1 MSIEIEDR
9 GAVRIVTLDR
19 PERRNAVD
27 PATARQLYE
36 AFVTFETDADLSVA
50 VLTGR
55 GGAFSAGFDLK
66 HFSEALD
73 ESWDAAHAFPDD
85 WDDRPIPQPILGP
98 MGPTRLR
105 LSKPVIAAVAGPAV
119 AGGMELALWCDLRVV
134 EPSAYFGV
142 YSRRWG
148 VPYIDGGTVRLPRLV
163 GQGRALEMMLTG
175 RQVPAEEALRIG
187 LAERAAPEGGALETA
202 VALAEEIARFPQG
215 CLRADRSSVLDQW
228 GLSEAAAIRREWDS
242 LAVFHAEGQA
252 GAGRFAAGKGRGGD
266 FSDFGG

>member
-1 MSIEIEDR
+1 MSVEMEDR
-9 GAVRIVTLDR
+9 GAVRIVAIDR
-19 PERRNAVD
+19 PEVRNAVD
-27 PATARQLYE
+27 PSTAKRLYE
-36 AFVTFETDADLSVA
+36 AFLAFERDESLRVA

-66 HFSEALD
+66 YFAESLD
-73 ESWDAAHAFPDD
+73 ESWDSAHAVPSD
-85 WDDRPIPQPILGP
+85 WDGAPLLGP
-98 MGPTRLR
+98 MGPTRLQ
-105 LSKPVIAAVAGPAV
+105 LSKPTIAAIAGPAV

-163 GQGRALEMMLTG
+163 GQGRALDMMLTG
-175 RQVPAEEALRIG
+175 RKVAAEEALRIG
-187 LAERAAPEGGALETA
+187 LAERTAPEGGALDTA

-228 GLSEAAAIRREWDS
+228 GLSEPQAIRREWDS
-242 LAVFHAEGQA
+242 LAVFRAEGQA
-252 GAGRFAAGKGRGGD
+252 GAGRFASGKGRGGD